1 MHRNRTLAVAGSVA
15 LAAGAVLVPAAAAQ
29 AGVSEGTAFYV
40 DGVAYRTVATPNDL
54 SGTGAPDHSFD
65 VIYALGTDTQANVA
79 EAAPGDTD
87 YNGGRWQVHALVYDD
102 FDAVLA
108 AGDTDGDGILGSVE
122 EVHAAIDAGVASDGG
137 VVASFTCPVIP
148 FPGGR

>member
-1 MHRNRTLAVAGSVA
+1 MHRNRTLAVAGSLA
-15 LAAGAVLVPAAAAQ
+15 LAAGAVLVPAVAAQ
-29 AGVSEGTAFYV
+29 AGVSQGTAFYV

-65 VIYALGTDTQANVA
+65 TIYDLGGAQANVA

-87 YNGGRWQVHALVYDD
+87 YNGGRWQVTAVLYED
-102 FDAVLA
+102 FDDVLE
-108 AGDTDGDGILGSVE
+108 AGDLNDDGILGSAE
-122 EVHAAIDAGVASDGG
+122 EVEAAIDAGAAMDGG